1 MSENVRVVLVDDHPM
16 ILAGLKAML
25 ESIEGFDV
33 VATCEDG
40 QQAVETILKEQP
52 DVALLDIR
60 LPGLN
65 GLEAL
70 RRLKKKSP
78 ELVVILITSADSDL
92 YLVEALRYGASGYLK
107 KDSSRELLRHTVFSA
122 LNGGTTIST
131 ALVEKAFGAIARSAV
146 NLARPDLEDDELPAL
161 VELTPR
167 ELDVL
172 AGLSKGKTNRAIAKS
187 LHLAE
192 VTVKK
197 HVQSILSKMGVR
209 DRTQAALRGVRL
221 GLID

>member
-1 MSENVRVVLVDDHPM
+1 MSEKVRVVLVDDHPM

-25 ESIEGFDV
+25 ESIEGFEV

-40 QQAVETILKEQP
+40 QQAVDTILKEKP

-107 KDSSRELLRHTVFSA
+107 KDSSRELLRHTVCAS
-122 LNGGTTIST
+122 LHGGTTIST